1 MGLVFCT
8 PVLVSLWGHLKYW
21 HKTETP
27 ASLFWL
33 ASCQHQLAHALQ
45 KGKQDCLRASK
56 PWRSQQRQRF
66 VHTHNSTLQLLS
78 TVVADIPRELQD
90 LVVLSLAPLSPRIQ
104 FLGRA
109 CISRCTMH
117 FSNHPLLLAG
127 FFFFSKIHFGVW
139 KHVFKNSSHMMGDPF
154 HGKVKVLVTY
164 VMSDCSLPGSSV
176 HGILQAR
183 ILEWVAIPFS
193 RGSSWLR
200 DQTWVSCIG
209 GESLYHLSHQGSV
222 FLFLCL
228 FSIQKFNNISVFS
241 ILVSQGIKHLLHAIG
256 IQEAILASIRV
267 SAFLMEIH

>member
-8 PVLVSLWGHLKYW
+8 PVMVSLWGHLKYW

-56 PWRSQQRQRF
+56 AWRSQQRQRF
-66 VHTHNSTLQLLS
+66 VHTHDSTLQLLS
-78 TVVADIPRELQD
+78 TVVADTPRELQD

-127 FFFFSKIHFGVW
+127 FFFFSQDPLWCLKTCLQKFLSYDGRSLSW
-139 KHVFKNSSHMMGDPF
+139 KSESVSHSSH
-154 HGKVKVLVTY
+154 V
-164 VMSDCSLPGSSV
+164 
-176 HGILQAR
+176 
-183 ILEWVAIPFS
+183 
-193 RGSSWLR
+193 WL
-200 DQTWVSCIG
+200 
-209 GESLYHLSHQGSV
+209 
-222 FLFLCL
+222 
-228 FSIQKFNNISVFS
+228 
-241 ILVSQGIKHLLHAIG
+241 
-256 IQEAILASIRV
+256 
-267 SAFLMEIH
+267 